1 MDGQGYPRRLQAAQM
16 SVEER
21 VLALADVFEALTAAD
36 RPYKSAKTISES
48 LMIMAKMCQENH
60 LDRTL
65 FIYFVQSR
73 LLLDYAQ
80 QFIPPHQVDE
90 VDIDA
95 VVRTAKANHT

>member
-1 MDGQGYPRRLQAAQM
+1 
-16 SVEER
+16 
-21 VLALADVFEALTAAD
+21 
-36 RPYKSAKTISES
+36 
-48 LMIMAKMCQENH
+48 MIMAKMCQENH

-73 LLLDYAQ
+73 LWLDYAQ

-95 VVRTAKANHT
+95 VVRTAKANHA